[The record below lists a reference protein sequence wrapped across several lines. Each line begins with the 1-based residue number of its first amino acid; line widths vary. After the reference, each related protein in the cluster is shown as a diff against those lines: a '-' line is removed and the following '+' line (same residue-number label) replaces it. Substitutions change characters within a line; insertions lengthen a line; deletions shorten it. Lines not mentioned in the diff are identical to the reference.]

1 MQRRIF
7 ISPATPSDNTTDND
21 FVFPTASGGKPIIA
35 AIFTEIADTDRAVKK
50 LLAAGFTKA
59 EITVICSDDTKKR
72 YFREYEHQDQAEHNV
87 PVAAGI
93 GGAVGMTLF
102 GLTAV
107 AAGLVTG
114 GAAFV
119 VAGGT
124 GIWTGTV
131 VGGLVGAMMTRGFE
145 SEVAD
150 FYDQAVIIGNILIA
164 VESHQENSTENERR
178 LLQAASI
185 FRATGAQPLPLTQS

>member
-1 MQRRIF
+1 MQTTTAAESQDF
-7 ISPATPSDNTTDND
+7 LFPSSSND
-21 FVFPTASGGKPIIA
+21 KPIRA
-35 AIFTEIADTDRAVKK
+35 AIFTEIAETDMAVKR
-50 LLAAGFTKA
+50 LLAAGFTTQ
-59 EITVICSDDTKKR
+59 EITVICSDDTKER
-72 YFREYEHQDQAEHNV
+72 YFREYEHQDQAGRNV

-124 GIWTGTV
+124 GMWTGTV

-145 SEVAD
+145 REVAN
-150 FYDQAVIIGNILIA
+150 FYDQAVITGDILVA
-164 VESHQENSTENERR
+164 VEPHGGTPEENQNR
-178 LLQAASI
+178 LLTAESI
-185 FRATGAQPLPLTQS
+185 FREAGAKPLPLSHG